1 MVISLLKAWV
11 YRCEGLL
18 VYNKSVLLY
27 DTSATEVVDSLFIS
41 LRKYKGFY
49 TEFQN

>member
-1 MVISLLKAWV
+1 MVISLLKVGV
-11 YRCEGLL
+11 YRCERLL
-18 VYNKSVLLY
+18 ACNKSVLLY
-27 DTSATEVVDSLFIS
+27 NTLATEVVDSLFIS